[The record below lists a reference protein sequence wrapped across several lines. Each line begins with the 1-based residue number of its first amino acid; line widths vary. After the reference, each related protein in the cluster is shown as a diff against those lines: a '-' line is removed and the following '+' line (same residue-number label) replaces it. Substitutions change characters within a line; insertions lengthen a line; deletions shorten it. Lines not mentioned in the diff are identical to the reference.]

1 MQDYGKLNDLA
12 AAEIDALERDGI
24 KLTPADIV
32 QLNALGWAVET
43 PSARRHLARGVPVPV
58 GGVWLWPLTLYAHD
72 WLSRLGD
79 TFNDNRDVLAVAYA
93 MAHSYTESGELDCA
107 EHGVESRVKEWS
119 KKLRATPDE
128 IKEAVEQ
135 VLDQEAKFDLPKS
148 PADDNPMSAGDF
160 SVFLAATNGGD
171 PEFWERRCSLNYAVA
186 VLNQVVRQNMADGKP
201 TANDP
206 KIIAM
211 RALGW
216 AVEKIRN
223 RETAVQDV

>member
-12 AAEIDALERDGI
+12 AAEIAALERDGI

-43 PSARRHLARGVPVPV
+43 PSARLGLSRGIPVQV
-58 GGVWLWPLTLYAHD
+58 GGVTLWPLTLLASD
-72 WLSRLGD
+72 WMDRIGGKFNEPMA
-79 TFNDNRDVLAVAYA
+79 TFALAYA
-93 MAHSYTESGELDCA
+93 MAHGRNENGELNTDERNA
-107 EHGVESRVKEWS
+107 EKAVRRWGRR
-119 KKLRATPDE
+119 LRCTAEELT
-128 IKEAVEQ
+128 EAIEQ
-135 VLDQEAKFDLPKS
+135 VIDQDSKHDLPPDHDGK
-148 PADDNPMSAGDF
+148 PMEMGDF
-160 SVFLAATNGGD
+160 SAFLAATCGAD
-171 PEFWERRCSLNYAVA
+171 PDFWERRCAVGYALQ
-186 VLNQVVRQNMADGKP
+186 VLTHTIRQNAADGKP